1 MMMATE
7 ELMDVNSKYLIRDKE
22 IGSGHYGVVRTC
34 ISRATG
40 EEFAIKTIKKS
51 KVPRLVL
58 LKREIEILRAVDH
71 PTLIRLEDVYEDDV
85 NLHLVT
91 ELCTGGELF
100 DRIILKTESK
110 EGHYSERDAA
120 NIVHKIIGAIE
131 YCHNEHNI
139 CHRDLKPENF
149 LFKTKD
155 DQADLKIIDFGLSR
169 FEDGS
174 EAMTTRVGTP
184 YYIAPEGQLARI
196 PEAKLEALLSK
207 KYDKACDLWS
217 IGVIMFILLCGYP
230 PFSGANDAEIFK
242 AVQRVDYRFLSPE
255 WDSVSDEAKDLIRK
269 LLVKDPTA
277 RLTASQALVHPWF
290 EKVMSG
296 DAAAQTLRDSA
307 LRLNHRLRRF
317 SGANALKKIALNV
330 IAEDVG
336 DADEGHLRKVFN
348 SLDLNGDGEIT
359 VDELQQV
366 IASEGMV
373 GMQAEVLELLN
384 SMDKKLDYRNF
395 LAATM
400 EKRIFLRREN
410 LRKAFEHFDLQGT
423 GSINKTDL
431 MEALGSEDCART
443 MLEDIDMDHDGQISF
458 DEFSEMMRRL

>member
-1 MMMATE
+1 
-7 ELMDVNSKYLIRDKE
+7 MDVNSKYVVRDKE
-22 IGSGHYGVVRTC
+22 IGSGHYGVVRVCT
-34 ISRATG
+34 SRATG
-40 EEFAIKTIKKS
+40 EDFAIKTIKKS

-58 LKREIEILRAVDH
+58 LKREIDILRAVDH

-85 NLHLVT
+85 YLHLVT

-100 DRIILKTESK
+100 DRIIQKTESE

-120 NIVHKIIGAIE
+120 NIVHKILGAIE

-169 FEDGS
+169 FEDDS

-184 YYIAPEGQLARI
+184 YYIAPEV
-196 PEAKLEALLSK
+196 LSK

-230 PFSGANDAEIFK
+230 PFYGSSDAEIFK

-255 WDSVSDEAKDLIRK
+255 WDDVSDEAKNLIRK
-269 LLVKDPTA
+269 LIVKDPTK

-290 EKVMSG
+290 EKVMIG
-296 DAAAQTLRDSA
+296 GEAAQTLRDSA
-307 LRLNHRLRRF
+307 VRINHRLRRF
-317 SGANALKKIALNV
+317 AGANALKKIALNV
-330 IAEDVG
+330 IAKDMG
-336 DADEGHLRKVFN
+336 DGDEGHLRKVFN

-373 GMQAEVLELLN
+373 GMQAELLELLN
-384 SMDKKLDYRNF
+384 SVDKKLDYRNF

-400 EKRIFLRREN
+400 EKAIFLRREN

-423 GSINKTDL
+423 GHINKADL
-431 MEALGSEDCART
+431 MQALGSEERART
-443 MLEDIDMDHDGQISF
+443 MLEDVDMDHDGQISF

>member
-1 MMMATE
+1 K
-7 ELMDVNSKYLIRDKE
+7 ELIDVNSKYIIGNKV

-34 ISRATG
+34 TSRATG
-40 EEFAIKTIKKS
+40 EVFAIKTIKKS

-58 LKREIEILRAVDH
+58 LKREIDILRTVDH
-71 PTLIRLEDVYEDDV
+71 PTLIRLEDIYEDDV

-100 DRIILKTESK
+100 DRIIAKTESA

-120 NIVHKIIGAIE
+120 NIVHKILGAIE

-184 YYIAPEGQLARI
+184 YYIAPEV
-196 PEAKLEALLSK
+196 LSR

-217 IGVIMFILLCGYP
+217 IGIITYILLCGYP
-230 PFSGANDAEIFK
+230 PFVGNSDADIFN
-242 AVQRVDYRFLSPE
+242 AVQRADYRFLSPE
-255 WDSVSDEAKDLIRK
+255 WDEVSDEAKNLIRR
-269 LLVKDPTA
+269 LVVKDPTA

-296 DAAAQTLRDSA
+296 DAAAQTLRESA
-307 LRLNHRLRRF
+307 VRLNHRLRRF
-317 SGANALKKIALNV
+317 AGANALKKIALDV
-330 IAEDVG
+330 IAENVG
-336 DADEGHLRKVFN
+336 DGDEGHLRKVFN

-359 VDELQQV
+359 VDEFQQV
-366 IASEGMV
+366 IASEGLV
-373 GMQAEVLELLN
+373 GMQAEVLELL
-384 SMDKKLDYRNF
+384 SSIDTKLDYQKF

-400 EKRIFLRREN
+400 EKEVFLRREN
-410 LRKAFEHFDLQGT
+410 LRKAFDHFDLQMT
-423 GSINKTDL
+423 GNINKEDL
-431 MEALGSEDCART
+431 LQALGSEERART
-443 MLEDIDMDHDGQISF
+443 MLEDVDTNHDGQISF
-458 DEFSEMMRRL
+458 DEFSEMMRHI